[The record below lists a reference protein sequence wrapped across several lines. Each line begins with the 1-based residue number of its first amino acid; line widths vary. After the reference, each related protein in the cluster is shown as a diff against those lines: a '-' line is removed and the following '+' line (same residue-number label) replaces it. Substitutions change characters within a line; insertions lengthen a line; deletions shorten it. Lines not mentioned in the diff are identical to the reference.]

1 MYDRLKKVLPILL
14 IVIVVVFSVLYFF
27 IGRQYGV
34 EYADALYFPNLEGDT
49 TVYSATVK
57 GTHASF
63 TVEKDT
69 VTYRWGDT
77 VYGPYTIQEDPT
89 AAPGGEW
96 YDLDLTG
103 VEIREGDTVLFRGGY
118 TSDLLVLIRED
129 GKLDSST
136 SYATYSV
143 NGVYHDANGNVVD
156 PHQPSLRSL
165 LCFSHLPEADARRG
179 HPLMWF
185 LGLFLSG
192 VTILLIRFDDTL
204 FRLHLFFRVRHP
216 EDAEPSDWE
225 LVSRVLGWIGLT
237 AISFGIF
244 MAGLILIYP

>member
-34 EYADALYFPNLEGDT
+34 EYADALYFPSLEGNAM
-49 TVYSATVK
+49 VYSAMVK

-63 TVEKDT
+63 TVEKNT
-69 VTYRWGDT
+69 ITYRWGDT

-136 SYATYSV
+136 FHATYSV

-156 PHQPSLRSL
+156 PHQPSLMSL
-165 LCFSHLPEADARRG
+165 LRFSHLPEPDARRG
-179 HPLMWF
+179 HP
-185 LGLFLSG
+185 
-192 VTILLIRFDDTL
+192 
-204 FRLHLFFRVRHP
+204 
-216 EDAEPSDWE
+216 
-225 LVSRVLGWIGLT
+225 
-237 AISFGIF
+237 
-244 MAGLILIYP
+244 